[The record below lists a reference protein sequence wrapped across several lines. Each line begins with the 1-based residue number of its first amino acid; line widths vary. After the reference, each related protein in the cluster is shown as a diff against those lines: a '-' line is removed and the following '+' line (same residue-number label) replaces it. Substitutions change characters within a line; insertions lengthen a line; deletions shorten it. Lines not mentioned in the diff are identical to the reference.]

1 MKVNTDNLINQFRQ
15 FLIVERNAS
24 PHTVNQYV
32 ADLQQ
37 FNLFLSKEVI
47 SHFNA
52 VTHSDIRLYLTE
64 LYNAGLSRVSA
75 SRKLSS
81 LRTFY
86 YYLEKESIVEHN
98 PIEYVSMPKRDKKI
112 PQFFYAEELERLFNV
127 EDCSQPLGQRNQAL
141 IEILYATGI
150 RVSELVQIKLTDIDY
165 TLSTILVH
173 GKGNK
178 ERYVPFGAYAQ
189 TAVKEYIEDGRK
201 ELISKSKEEIDQ
213 LFVNFRGTPLTD
225 EGVRYILNDMMKRAA
240 LTSSIHPH
248 KLRHTFATHLLNEG
262 ADMRSVQEML
272 GHESLSSTQIYTHVT
287 KDYLQNIYKNAH
299 PRA

>member
-1 MKVNTDNLINQFRQ
+1 MNTDNLINQFRQ

-37 FNLFLSKEVI
+37 FNQFLSKEVI

-52 VTHSDIRLYLTE
+52 VNYSDIRLYLTE
-64 LYNAGLSRVSA
+64 LYNSGLSRVSA

-86 YYLEKESIVEHN
+86 YYLEKENIVEHN

-150 RVSELVQIKLTDIDY
+150 RVSELVQIKLKDIDY
-165 TLSTILVH
+165 TLGTILVH

-189 TAVKEYIEDGRK
+189 SAVKEYIEDGRK
-201 ELISKSKEEIDQ
+201 QLLAKSKDEVEQ
-213 LFVNFRGTPLTD
+213 LFINFRGTSLTD

-287 KDYLQNIYKNAH
+287 KDYLQNIYNNAH

>member
-1 MKVNTDNLINQFRQ
+1 MNTDNLINQFRQ

>member
-1 MKVNTDNLINQFRQ
+1 MNTDHLIDQFRQ

-37 FNLFLSKEVI
+37 FNQFLSREVI

-52 VTHSDIRLYLTE
+52 VNYSDIRLYLTE
-64 LYNAGLSRVSA
+64 LYNSGLSRVSA

-86 YYLEKESIVEHN
+86 YYLEKENIVEHN

-150 RVSELVQIKLTDIDY
+150 RVSELVQIKLKDFDY
-165 TLSTILVH
+165 TLGTILVH

-201 ELISKSKEEIDQ
+201 ELISKSKQEVDQ
-213 LFVNFRGTPLTD
+213 LFINFRGTPLTD

-287 KDYLQNIYKNAH
+287 KDYLQNIYNNAH

>member
-1 MKVNTDNLINQFRQ
+1 MNTDNLINQFRQ

-86 YYLEKESIVEHN
+86 YYLEKECIVDHN

-189 TAVKEYIEDGRK
+189 TAVKEYIADGRK
-201 ELISKSKEEIDQ
+201 ELISKSKEEVDQ
-213 LFVNFRGTPLTD
+213 LFINFRGTPLTD